1 MITNDMYDIEG
12 ANGIRMIAIG
22 TNLGV
27 WMGME
32 GDTTSMR
39 HVLSL
44 SDITQMAVLEHEH
57 ILVIL
62 AGMFGYVTCI
72 TLDAYC
78 MSLDKTLYAYALQGL
93 DPNATPPNQST
104 NNHRPSQKIAQ
115 HISYFHAGVCN
126 NRTLVVAMKKRGMDS
141 HFRAYEPVCGDLR
154 SPQNLK
160 YLTVKSGLFGS
171 KQPPPW
177 FHIYK
182 VDVYRTTHM
191 T

>member
-62 AGMFGYVTCI
+62 AGMFGYH
-72 TLDAYC
+72 
-78 MSLDKTLYAYALQGL
+78 LYYA
-93 DPNATPPNQST
+93 
-104 NNHRPSQKIAQ
+104 
-115 HISYFHAGVCN
+115 
-126 NRTLVVAMKKRGMDS
+126 
-141 HFRAYEPVCGDLR
+141 
-154 SPQNLK
+154 
-160 YLTVKSGLFGS
+160 
-171 KQPPPW
+171 
-177 FHIYK
+177 
-182 VDVYRTTHM
+182 
-191 T
+191 

>member
-1 MITNDMYDIEG
+1 MLLYVVEG

-62 AGMFGYVTCI
+62 AGMFACHGIMVLVLI
-72 TLDAYC
+72 IV
-78 MSLDKTLYAYALQGL
+78 SLDKTLYAYALQGL
-93 DPNATPPNQST
+93 DPNATPPNQS
-104 NNHRPSQKIAQ
+104 NNNNQRPSQKIAQ

-182 VDVYRTTHM
+182 VNRKVTYTT
-191 T
+191 